1 MTMDNE
7 EKAGPPPETPIPID
21 EEAKAPAA
29 PTPAPD
35 ERKPTT
41 LPQYSFQNLPDDKF
55 SKGRVVKYF
64 PQSRYGFIKD
74 RKGRDL
80 YFNIDEI
87 RFAGTKGREA
97 LKEGVVVGYDVAW
110 TSHGLHIAK
119 IKVY

>member
-1 MTMDNE
+1 MSLDD
-7 EKAGPPPETPIPID
+7 EKPAPLPETPAESSEP
-21 EEAKAPAA
+21 APPAA
-29 PTPAPD
+29 PGGD

-74 RKGRDL
+74 RRGRDL

-87 RFAGTKGREA
+87 RFSGVKGREA

-119 IKVY
+119 IKIY